1 MNEIQLYIKNPR
13 FITSG
18 VATGGGTG
26 FLGGSSTY
34 MEDTSGNFDQLLR
47 SRLESGESITVF
59 NTTDSTKAVITGVY
73 YNKYITMASGSDIFD
88 TGERYSIGS
97 TTEWD
102 KSELFED
109 ETIKLKQAI
118 KNYRDVAKILT
129 DFSQPFSLPASKT
142 NNKIFDHYYN
152 GDIIGGFDARF
163 KVDARLQ
170 INGVLFK
177 EGVIILQSVKM
188 KNGKPSSYEINFQG
202 KTPSLKTLFG
212 DDKLD
217 DLSYL
222 DVFDIGYG
230 ATDVKALF
238 DAGKNVSGTS
248 LVANTTNYPDMCCP
262 FISAKNR
269 YYYNSN
275 NSTAATATVRNIK
288 GTTIGTDGIDY
299 KDLKPSIKVWHI
311 LKAIEAKYGFTF
323 SDDFFDSDDELFKQ
337 LHLWC
342 SRKSGQLL
350 EGIDNKSDSTDFE
363 DLTRTS
369 ALATEVRQGADLD
382 YFNLWS
388 YERFLGSNRYGHL
401 VYTAAVYPLELDRLY
416 DVKIVDKD
424 TGEVYAE
431 FLNQV
436 GDTAGFVKDFAI
448 SVDDPDKVIKP
459 TLVVTSATVTYY
471 YATVELIERTT
482 TSLGTG
488 GSVIGSPTTATYTI
502 GVITGQIEL
511 AENVGFRSKVVPKIK
526 VIDFLTGIFKA
537 FNLVAY
543 FEDNVLTVKDMDTYY
558 TTGTTNYDITQ
569 YVDAS
574 TATYKPS
581 TVYSEINFEYKKA
594 KTIFAIKSNEAT
606 NDEYGNERFNS
617 EGTNT
622 EFVGGKYD
630 IKLPF
635 ERLLGEN
642 MVNEHDKTLSG
653 LVWSYAVNI
662 DEKPVLNAPAL
673 ICVKK
678 KDITSLGAYVVN
690 PEASSTASVTK
701 AFPVASVYFDAG
713 ASPSGFR
720 SLNFGEEFSP
730 SESNGVNSNTL
741 FKEHWKTYIKNLLY
755 NSTTRVLTVK
765 AFLPSKI
772 LQNYRLYDKFIIS
785 GKAYIINSI
794 DTDLKTGESKLE
806 LITDN
811 YTIETE

>member
-1 MNEIQLYIKNPR
+1 MNDIQLYIKNPR
-13 FITSG
+13 FITKG
-18 VATGGGTG
+18 VATDGGADFMSAGLNSYMSDSGGG
-26 FLGGSSTY
+26 
-34 MEDTSGNFDQLLR
+34 FDNLLA
-47 SRLESGESITVF
+47 SRLESGESITIF
-59 NTTDSTKAVITGVY
+59 NNTDTTKSVISATY
-73 YNKYITMASGSDIFD
+73 YNTNILMPFGIDIFD
-88 TGERYSIGS
+88 VGDRYSIGS
-97 TTEWD
+97 ANEWD

-109 ETIKLKQAI
+109 ETIKLKQTI

-177 EGVIILQSVKM
+177 EGSIILQSVKM
-188 KNGKPSSYEINFQG
+188 KNGKPSSYEVNFEG
-202 KTPSLKTLFG
+202 KTPSLKKLFG

-222 DVFDIGYG
+222 DVFDVGYG
-230 ATDVKALF
+230 STTVKALF

-248 LVANTTNYPDMCCP
+248 LVANTGNYPDICCP

-269 YYYNSN
+269 YYYDSN
-275 NSTAATATVRNIK
+275 DSDAATSTVRNIK
-288 GTTIGTDGIDY
+288 GSDLSKEGINY
-299 KDLKPSIKVWHI
+299 LDLKPSIKVWHI
-311 LKAIEAKYGFTF
+311 LKAIEAEYGFTF
-323 SDDFFDSDDELFKQ
+323 SDDFFDSDDELIKQ

-350 EGIDNKSDSTDFE
+350 EGLNSTSDTTDFE
-363 DLTRTS
+363 DLTHSSGTD
-369 ALATEVRQGADLD
+369 VRQGADED

-388 YERFLGSNRYGHL
+388 YERWLGTNRYGHL
-401 VYTAAVYPLELDRLY
+401 VYTAAVYPNESDRLY

-424 TGEVYAE
+424 TGEVYKE
-431 FLNQV
+431 WLDQV
-436 GDTAGFVKDFAI
+436 GNKTGLVKDFAI
-448 SVDDPDKVIKP
+448 SVNDPDKVIKP
-459 TLVVTSATVTYY
+459 TLVVTSATVSTY

-488 GSVIGSPTTATYTI
+488 GSVIGSATTGNYTI
-502 GVITGQIEL
+502 GSSGSKITL
-511 AENVGFRSKVVPKIK
+511 TENVGFRSQVVPKIK

-543 FEDNVLTVKDMDTYY
+543 FEDNVLTVKDMDSYY
-558 TTGTTNYDITQ
+558 TIGTTNYDITQ

-594 KTIFAIKSNEAT
+594 KTIFAIKSNEST
-606 NDEYGNERFNS
+606 NDVYGNENFNS

-642 MVNEHDKTLSG
+642 MVDEDTKALSG

-662 DEKPVLNAPAL
+662 DESPVLNAPAL

-678 KDITSLGAYVVN
+678 KDITSLGAYVVDV
-690 PEASSTASVTK
+690 EGTTAHSVTK
-701 AFPVASVYFDAG
+701 AFPAASVYYDAG

-730 SESNGVNSNTL
+730 SESNGVNENSL

-785 GKAYIINSI
+785 GKAYIISSI